1 MIKNSILSESART
14 SLRDPV
20 LKEFWV
26 SLMSSFELEVSSA
39 IMMTFINSFSEDVNG
54 IKVYPLLRSKIK
66 KMNVDID
73 KQKVIAKTR
82 YLTEMSLLAKTR
94 REPWDLLNS
103 SFFNPM
109 SHLIDNSLSYSVT
122 SSLRIPLR
130 NTIRTS
136 IKEGVINSSNSLI
149 KNLNK

>member
-1 MIKNSILSESART
+1 MIKNSILSESARA

-26 SLMSSFELEVSSA
+26 SLMSFFELEVSSA

>member
-1 MIKNSILSESART
+1 MIKNSILSESARA